1 MYWCQIKLEQK
12 NVWMTPVLNLLIVD
26 GKYNIKYCYSGVAFQ
41 FTPGM
46 VYEDAEVSVKLFNST
61 CVSQKRGLDY
71 QHRKETCYWSF
82 TYSKRL
88 HLGSLESAE
97 KSKAMFYLKA
107 HRTTDIRLIAFLP
120 IFFNISLQRKCHNS
134 VQQAGKTR

>member
-12 NVWMTPVLNLLIVD
+12 NVWITPVLNLLIVD

-41 FTPGM
+41 FTTGT
-46 VYEDAEVSVKLFNST
+46 VYEYRGFCKTIQFYI
-61 CVSQKRGLDY
+61 CVTKTGLDY
-71 QHRKETCYWSF
+71 HHRKEIRYWSS

-88 HLGSLESAE
+88 HLGSLESVE
-97 KSKAMFYLKA
+97 KNKAMFYLKA

-120 IFFNISLQRKCHNS
+120 IFLNISHQRKCHNS
-134 VQQAGKTR
+134 VQQADKTR